1 MQELLE
7 KYEQLMEKYVKLKND
22 YNILLNNS
30 KKNIY
35 PNDDKNNNINN
46 NFPNQINETQ
56 SYFDRCNGK
65 SCLFFCCFGENS
77 IIKVLEN
84 NKEVSKP
91 ISEIKLN
98 DLVLTY
104 ENGNKKYTKVNF
116 FKKYEDDF
124 EFYEIKAKL
133 GDKVK
138 TIVVTGNHIMICYDK
153 NMSEARYLTAE
164 KVTKDDY
171 FYTVDG
177 LYQIYEI
184 NVKTKRNKYSLGVE
198 EGAIIASDILVTCF
212 NYNDVNKSTSIEEL
226 LSSYK
231 LKNFIY
237 LI

>member
-1 MQELLE
+1 MINPATITSIYFTQ
-7 KYEQLMEKYVKLKND
+7 KAIRILKGCNND
-22 YNILLNNS
+22 V
-30 KKNIY
+30 
-35 PNDDKNNNINN
+35 
-46 NFPNQINETQ
+46 
-56 SYFDRCNGK
+56 
-65 SCLFFCCFGENS
+65 CLVGCCFEENT

-84 NKEVSKP
+84 NKEINKP

-231 LKNFIY
+231 LKNFIN
-237 LI
+237 

>member
-1 MQELLE
+1 MEQLTE
-7 KYEQLMEKYVKLKND
+7 KYEQLMEKYIKLKMEHENLKNKAYD
-22 YNILLNNS
+22 INYNLVENMSSNSNIPNELQTSENLKKKDCLDSHCLL
-30 KKNIY
+30 
-35 PNDDKNNNINN
+35 
-46 NFPNQINETQ
+46 
-56 SYFDRCNGK
+56 
-65 SCLFFCCFGENS
+65 LCCFGENT

-84 NKEVSKP
+84 NKEISKP
-91 ISEIKLN
+91 ISDIKLN

-104 ENGNKKYTKVNF
+104 GHGNKKYTKVNF

-153 NMSEARYLTAE
+153 NMSQTRYLTAE
-164 KVTKDDY
+164 NVTKNDY
-171 FYTVDG
+171 VYTVDG

-184 NVKTKRNKYSLGVE
+184 NVKTKKNKYSLGVE

-212 NYNDVNKSTSIEEL
+212 NYNEVNRKLSIDEL

-231 LKNFIY
+231 LKNFIN
-237 LI
+237 

>member
-1 MQELLE
+1 M
-7 KYEQLMEKYVKLKND
+7 KN
-22 YNILLNNS
+22 Y
-30 KKNIY
+30 KK
-35 PNDDKNNNINN
+35 
-46 NFPNQINETQ
+46 
-56 SYFDRCNGK
+56 SNG
-65 SCLFFCCFGENS
+65 CDNCVCVIGCCFEENT

-84 NKEVSKP
+84 NKEISKP

-104 ENGNKKYTKVNF
+104 KHGNKTYTKVNF

-124 EFYEIKAKL
+124 EFYEIKTKL
-133 GDKVK
+133 GDKIK

-164 KVTKDDY
+164 NITKNDY

-184 NVKTKRNKYSLGVE
+184 NVITKKNKYALGVE

-212 NYNDVNKSTSIEEL
+212 NYNEVNKRLSLDEL

-231 LKNFIY
+231 LKNF
-237 LI
+237 LN

>member
-1 MQELLE
+1 MKNYKES
-7 KYEQLMEKYVKLKND
+7 KLCD
-22 YNILLNNS
+22 DSTCIL
-30 KKNIY
+30 
-35 PNDDKNNNINN
+35 
-46 NFPNQINETQ
+46 
-56 SYFDRCNGK
+56 
-65 SCLFFCCFGENS
+65 FCCFEENT

-84 NKEVSKP
+84 NKEISKP
-91 ISEIKLN
+91 ISDIKLN

-104 ENGNKKYTKVNF
+104 EHGNKKYTKVNF

-153 NMSEARYLTAE
+153 NMSQTRYLTAE
-164 KVTKDDY
+164 NVTKNDY
-171 FYTVDG
+171 VYTVDG

-184 NVKTKRNKYSLGVE
+184 NVKTKKNKYSLGVE

-212 NYNDVNKSTSIEEL
+212 NYNEVNRKLSIDEL

-231 LKNFIY
+231 LKNFIN
-237 LI
+237 

>member
-7 KYEQLMEKYVKLKND
+7 KYEQLMEKYVKLKKD
-22 YNILLNNS
+22 YDILLNNS

-35 PNDDKNNNINN
+35 QNDDINNNINN
-46 NFPNQINETQ
+46 NISDRINETQ
-56 SYFDRCNGK
+56 SYFERCNGK
-65 SCLFFCCFGENS
+65 SCLFFFFFGENTS
-77 IIKVLEN
+77 IKVLEN
-84 NKEVSKP
+84 NKEINKP

-133 GDKVK
+133 EDKIK

-153 NMSEARYLTAE
+153 NMSEARYMTAE
-164 KVTKDDY
+164 KVAKNDY

-212 NYNDVNKSTSIEEL
+212 NYNDVNKSASIEEL

-231 LKNFIY
+231 LKNFIN
-237 LI
+237 

>member
-1 MQELLE
+1 MEELST
-7 KYEQLMEKYVKLKND
+7 KYEALMEKYVKLKIEHEN
-22 YNILLNNS
+22 LL
-30 KKNIY
+30 
-35 PNDDKNNNINN
+35 
-46 NFPNQINETQ
+46 NQINKNNHNYYNPIGERQ
-56 SYFDRCNGK
+56 SYFDRCDGK
-65 SCLFFCCFGENS
+65 SCILFCCFEENT

-84 NKEVSKP
+84 NKEISKP
-91 ISEIKLN
+91 ISDIKLN

-104 ENGNKKYTKVNF
+104 EHGNKKYTKVNF

-153 NMSEARYLTAE
+153 NMSQTRFLTAE
-164 KVTKDDY
+164 NVTKNDY

-177 LYQIYEI
+177 LYQVCEI
-184 NVKTKRNKYSLGVE
+184 NVKTKKNKYSLGVE

-212 NYNDVNKSTSIEEL
+212 NFNQVNKMVPIDEL

-231 LKNFIY
+231 LKNFTN
-237 LI
+237 

>member
-22 YNILLNNS
+22 YDKLKNS
-30 KKNIY
+30 KDDINPNMIEYSNTNY
-35 PNDDKNNNINN
+35 PIQPPKK
-46 NFPNQINETQ
+46 EE
-56 SYFDRCNGK
+56 GK
-65 SCLFFCCFGENS
+65 KKDCLDSHCFLLCCFGENTF
-77 IIKVLEN
+77 IKVLEK
-84 NKEVSKP
+84 NKEISKP

-133 GDKVK
+133 GDKIK
-138 TIVVTGNHIMICYDK
+138 TICVTGNHIMICYDK

-164 KVTKDDY
+164 KVTKNDY

-231 LKNFIY
+231 LKNFIN
-237 LI
+237 

>member
-35 PNDDKNNNINN
+35 QNDNKNNNINN
-46 NFPNQINETQ
+46 NFSNQINETQ

-65 SCLFFCCFGENS
+65 SCLFFCCFGENTD
-77 IIKVLEN
+77 IKVLEN

-124 EFYEIKAKL
+124 
-133 GDKVK
+133 
-138 TIVVTGNHIMICYDK
+138 CYDK

-231 LKNFIY
+231 LKNFIN
-237 LI
+237 

>member
-1 MQELLE
+1 MEQLTE
-7 KYEQLMEKYVKLKND
+7 KYEQLMEKYIKLKMEHENLKKQTYD
-22 YNILLNNS
+22 INYNLVENMSSNSNIPNELQTSENLKKKDCLDSHCLL
-30 KKNIY
+30 
-35 PNDDKNNNINN
+35 
-46 NFPNQINETQ
+46 
-56 SYFDRCNGK
+56 
-65 SCLFFCCFGENS
+65 LCCFGENT

-84 NKEVSKP
+84 NKEISKP
-91 ISEIKLN
+91 ISDIKLN

-104 ENGNKKYTKVNF
+104 EHGNKKYTKVNF

-153 NMSEARYLTAE
+153 NMSQARYMTAE
-164 KVTKDDY
+164 NVTKNDY

-184 NVKTKRNKYSLGVE
+184 NIKTKKNKYSLGVE
-198 EGAIIASDILVTCF
+198 EGAIMASDILVTCF
-212 NYNDVNKSTSIEEL
+212 NYNEVNRKLSIDEL

-231 LKNFIY
+231 LKNFIN
-237 LI
+237 

>member
-1 MQELLE
+1 MQELTQ
-7 KYEQLMEKYVKLKND
+7 KYEQLMEKYIKLKIEHEN
-22 YNILLNNS
+22 LQQKLNM
-30 KKNIY
+30 
-35 PNDDKNNNINN
+35 INN
-46 NFPNQINETQ
+46 NFNNQNEMNQ
-56 SYFDRCNGK
+56 SYFDRCNGRT
-65 SCLFFCCFGENS
+65 CILFCCFAENN

-84 NKEVSKP
+84 NKEISKP

-104 ENGNKKYTKVNF
+104 KHGNKTYTKVNF

-124 EFYEIKAKL
+124 EFYEIKTKL
-133 GDKVK
+133 GDKIK

-164 KVTKDDY
+164 NITKNDY

-184 NVKTKRNKYSLGVE
+184 NVITKKNKYALGVE

-212 NYNDVNKSTSIEEL
+212 NYNEVNKRLSLDEL

-231 LKNFIY
+231 LKNF
-237 LI
+237 LN

>member
-1 MQELLE
+1 M
-7 KYEQLMEKYVKLKND
+7 KN
-22 YNILLNNS
+22 YKNS
-30 KKNIY
+30 KGC
-35 PNDDKNNNINN
+35 DHA
-46 NFPNQINETQ
+46 T
-56 SYFDRCNGK
+56 
-65 SCLFFCCFGENS
+65 CLIGCCFAENT
-77 IIKVLEN
+77 IIKILEN
-84 NKEVSKP
+84 NKEINKP

-133 GDKVK
+133 GDKIK
-138 TIVVTGNHIMICYDK
+138 TICVTGNHIMICYDK

-164 KVTKDDY
+164 KVTKNDY

-212 NYNDVNKSTSIEEL
+212 NYNDVNKSASIEEL

-231 LKNFIY
+231 LKNFIN
-237 LI
+237 

>member
-35 PNDDKNNNINN
+35 QNDDKNNNINN
-46 NFPNQINETQ
+46 NLSNQINETQ

-65 SCLFFCCFGENS
+65 SCLLFCCFGENTS
-77 IIKVLEN
+77 IKVLEN
-84 NKEVSKP
+84 NKEINKP

-231 LKNFIY
+231 LKNFIN
-237 LI
+237 

>member
-1 MQELLE
+1 MRN
-7 KYEQLMEKYVKLKND
+7 YKNSD
-22 YNILLNNS
+22 G
-30 KKNIY
+30 
-35 PNDDKNNNINN
+35 
-46 NFPNQINETQ
+46 
-56 SYFDRCNGK
+56 CNGAT
-65 SCLFFCCFGENS
+65 CLIGCCFEENTS
-77 IIKVLEN
+77 IKVLEN
-84 NKEVSKP
+84 NKEINKP

-116 FKKYEDDF
+116 FKKYEDNF

-231 LKNFIY
+231 LKNFIN
-237 LI
+237 

>member
-1 MQELLE
+1 M
-7 KYEQLMEKYVKLKND
+7 KN
-22 YNILLNNS
+22 YKNS
-30 KKNIY
+30 KGC
-35 PNDDKNNNINN
+35 DHAM
-46 NFPNQINETQ
+46 
-56 SYFDRCNGK
+56 
-65 SCLFFCCFGENS
+65 CLIGCCFEENTS
-77 IIKVLEN
+77 IKVLEN
-84 NKEVSKP
+84 NKEINKP

-153 NMSEARYLTAE
+153 NMSQARYMTAE
-164 KVTKDDY
+164 NVTKNDY

-184 NVKTKRNKYSLGVE
+184 NVKTKKNKYSLGVE
-198 EGAIIASDILVTCF
+198 EGAIMASDILVTCF
-212 NYNDVNKSTSIEEL
+212 NYNEVNRKLSIDEL

-231 LKNFIY
+231 LKNFIN
-237 LI
+237 

>member
-1 MQELLE
+1 MKNYKES
-7 KYEQLMEKYVKLKND
+7 KLC
-22 YNILLNNS
+22 
-30 KKNIY
+30 
-35 PNDDKNNNINN
+35 DD
-46 NFPNQINETQ
+46 
-56 SYFDRCNGK
+56 S
-65 SCLFFCCFGENS
+65 SCVLFCCFEENT

-84 NKEVSKP
+84 NKEISKP
-91 ISEIKLN
+91 ISDIKLN

-104 ENGNKKYTKVNF
+104 EHGNKKYTKVNF

-153 NMSEARYLTAE
+153 NMSQARYMTAE
-164 KVTKDDY
+164 NVTKNDY

-184 NVKTKRNKYSLGVE
+184 NVKTKKNKYSLGVE

-212 NYNDVNKSTSIEEL
+212 NYNEVNRKLSIDEL

-231 LKNFIY
+231 LKNFIN
-237 LI
+237 

>member
-1 MQELLE
+1 M
-7 KYEQLMEKYVKLKND
+7 KNYKKSNGCD
-22 YNILLNNS
+22 NS
-30 KKNIY
+30 V
-35 PNDDKNNNINN
+35 
-46 NFPNQINETQ
+46 
-56 SYFDRCNGK
+56 
-65 SCLFFCCFGENS
+65 CLIGCCFEENT

-84 NKEVSKP
+84 NKEISKP

-104 ENGNKKYTKVNF
+104 KHGNKTYTKVNF

-124 EFYEIKAKL
+124 EFYEIKTKL
-133 GDKVK
+133 GDKIK

-164 KVTKDDY
+164 NITKNDY

-184 NVKTKRNKYSLGVE
+184 NVITKKNKYALGVE
-198 EGAIIASDILVTCF
+198 ESAIIASDILVTCF
-212 NYNDVNKSTSIEEL
+212 NYNEVNKRLSLDEL

-231 LKNFIY
+231 LKNF
-237 LI
+237 LN

>member
-35 PNDDKNNNINN
+35 QNDNKNNNINN
-46 NFPNQINETQ
+46 NFSNQINETQ

-65 SCLFFCCFGENS
+65 SCLFFCCFGENTD
-77 IIKVLEN
+77 IKVLEN
-84 NKEVSKP
+84 NKEINKP

-231 LKNFIY
+231 LKNFIN
-237 LI
+237 

>member
-1 MQELLE
+1 MIHPILPIIGI
-7 KYEQLMEKYVKLKND
+7 VKLNQ
-22 YNILLNNS
+22 L
-30 KKNIY
+30 KKGC
-35 PNDDKNNNINN
+35 
-46 NFPNQINETQ
+46 ET
-56 SYFDRCNGK
+56 SI
-65 SCLFFCCFGENS
+65 CLFECCFAENT

-84 NKEVSKP
+84 NKEISKP

-104 ENGNKKYTKVNF
+104 EHGNKKYTKVNF
-116 FKKYEDDF
+116 YKKYEDDF
-124 EFYEIKAKL
+124 KFYEIKTKL

-153 NMSEARYLTAE
+153 NMSQARYLTAE
-164 KVTKDDY
+164 NVTKNDY

-184 NVKTKRNKYSLGVE
+184 NVMTKKNKYSLGVE

-212 NYNDVNKSTSIEEL
+212 NFNQVNKMLSVDEI

-231 LKNFIY
+231 LKNFIN
-237 LI
+237 

>member
-22 YNILLNNS
+22 YDKLKNS
-30 KKNIY
+30 KDDINLNMIEHSNTNY
-35 PNDDKNNNINN
+35 PIQLPKT
-46 NFPNQINETQ
+46 EE
-56 SYFDRCNGK
+56 GK
-65 SCLFFCCFGENS
+65 KKDCLDSHCFLLCCFGENT

-231 LKNFIY
+231 LKNFIN
-237 LI
+237 